1 MINFAEIQDN
11 IEHLQ
16 TREQAMAAILSR
28 LETTVATLCA
38 SSRVDEMEQRFK
50 DTFEQQHRAL
60 ERLDVAQQIAAKVV
74 EEMPTD
80 GRGQAVGA
88 VGEAGLAADQMR
100 ARGAPEGHGQRPA
113 ATLRCIE

>member
-1 MINFAEIQDN
+1 MRAGLMINFAEIQDN

-74 EEMPTD
+74 EEVPTI
-80 GRGQAVGA
+80 QA
-88 VGEAGLAADQMR
+88 
-100 ARGAPEGHGQRPA
+100 
-113 ATLRCIE
+113 T